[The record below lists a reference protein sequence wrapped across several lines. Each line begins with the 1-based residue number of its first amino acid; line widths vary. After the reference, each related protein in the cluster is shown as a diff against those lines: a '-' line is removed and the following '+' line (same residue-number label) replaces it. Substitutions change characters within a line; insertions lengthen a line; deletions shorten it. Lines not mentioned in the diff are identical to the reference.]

1 MQREDEARE
10 QLRHL
15 LRVTRLASL
24 SLFSSLRISYSHM
37 LQAERDIKARLEVE
51 LSGSKIQSKMLS
63 DMVSRASL
71 TSSHEDD
78 DALPDSERNK
88 LLADKRFLRQRVRD
102 AEMQVARLETELRAL
117 RPLLLR
123 HDDEPSSLP
132 STPRSRQ
139 ARRRREAVMGDA
151 TSEHLLLATRMLRT
165 LRRATRP
172 GVTSPYDSSPPKT
185 DPVTLPVSYTHLTLP
200 TKA

>member
-102 AEMQVARLETELRAL
+102 AEMQVARLETE
-117 RPLLLR
+117 
-123 HDDEPSSLP
+123 
-132 STPRSRQ
+132 
-139 ARRRREAVMGDA
+139 
-151 TSEHLLLATRMLRT
+151 
-165 LRRATRP
+165 
-172 GVTSPYDSSPPKT
+172 
-185 DPVTLPVSYTHLTLP
+185 PVSYTHLTLP
-200 TKA
+200 TILLV